1 MLERN
6 QDRGNKKWT
15 AMMLTEHVELLRQW
29 HDEDEFTERP
39 ELDEWELTLLA
50 EEVERAHKGK
60 SDVKLTHWKDG
71 KLLDDYGTII
81 NIDRSSKIIVLDDPF
96 GTRRYEF
103 DDITAISI
111 ID

>member
-1 MLERN
+1 MLENNR
-6 QDRGNKKWT
+6 DRGNKKWT

-71 KLLDDYGTII
+71 KLLDDYGKVITID
-81 NIDRSSKIIVLDDPF
+81 NTSKSIVLDDPF
-96 GTRRYEF
+96 STTRHQF
-103 DDITAISI
+103 GDIVAISI